1 MHGVSA
7 AAASVVAVIASD
19 SAVGL
24 LPIPRCCLILFRPTT
39 LHLSHADR
47 VLRTKNSLPIVAG
60 RARRTGLLR
69 LRGGVARWLR
79 VHVLVLV
86 HVGLLRSLVL
96 APAGEA
102 ATAVL
107 EASQTPP
114 CDDDGGA
121 GDWTE

>member
-1 MHGVSA
+1 MYDVSA
-7 AAASVVAVIASD
+7 AAAPVVAVASD
-19 SAVGL
+19 SAVRL
-24 LPIPRCCLILFRPTT
+24 LPIPRCLILFRPTT

-47 VLRTKNSLPIVAG
+47 VLRTKNSRPIVAG

-69 LRGGVARWLR
+69 LRGGVARWVR

-86 HVGLLRSLVL
+86 GLLRALAL

-102 ATAVL
+102 AAVS

-121 GDWTE
+121 GDLTE

>member
-7 AAASVVAVIASD
+7 AAAPVVAVASD
-19 SAVGL
+19 SAIRL
-24 LPIPRCCLILFRPTT
+24 LPIPRCLILFRPTT

-47 VLRTKNSLPIVAG
+47 VLRTKNSRPIVAG

-69 LRGGVARWLR
+69 LRGGVARWVR

-86 HVGLLRSLVL
+86 GLLRALAL

-102 ATAVL
+102 AAVS
-107 EASQTPP
+107 EASQMPP

-121 GDWTE
+121 GDLTE

>member
-7 AAASVVAVIASD
+7 AAAPVVAVASD

-24 LPIPRCCLILFRPTT
+24 LPIPRCLILFRPTT

-69 LRGGVARWLR
+69 LRGGVARWVR

-86 HVGLLRSLVL
+86 GLLRAWAL

-102 ATAVL
+102 AAVS

-121 GDWTE
+121 GDLTE

>member
-1 MHGVSA
+1 MYDVSA
-7 AAASVVAVIASD
+7 AAAPVVAVASD
-19 SAVGL
+19 SAIRL
-24 LPIPRCCLILFRPTT
+24 LPIPRCLILFRPTT

-47 VLRTKNSLPIVAG
+47 VLRTKNSRPIVAG

-69 LRGGVARWLR
+69 LRGGVARWVR

-86 HVGLLRSLVL
+86 GLLRALAL

-102 ATAVL
+102 AAVS
-107 EASQTPP
+107 EAASQTPP

-121 GDWTE
+121 GDLTE